1 VIDFTQNWISA
12 AYLATTMTEVTDQRY
27 PALDGW
33 TLTLD
38 QGVFNLRKKLRAG
51 GKIIF
56 VGNGGAASTA
66 SHLAVDFSLA
76 GLRAIA
82 LNDSCALT
90 SHANDFGVEAMFSK
104 QLELLG
110 IDEPDI
116 LVAMS
121 CSGKSLNVIRAIQY
135 ARGED
140 MEVVTF
146 SGFEHDN
153 PMRKMG
159 DLNFYTPA
167 HEYGFVQMAHL
178 GILHAA
184 VDIEAGWGP

>member
-1 VIDFTQNWISA
+1 MIDFTQNWISA
-12 AYLATTMTEVTDQRY
+12 AYLATTLTEVTDRRY

-38 QGVFNLRKKLRAG
+38 QGVFNLRKKLHTG
-51 GKIIF
+51 GRIIL
-56 VGNGGAASTA
+56 VGNGGAAASA

-76 GLRAIA
+76 RLPAIA

-116 LVAMS
+116 LIAMS
-121 CSGKSLNVIRAIQY
+121 CSGKSLNIIRAIEY
-135 ARGED
+135 ARAQGMD
-140 MEVVTF
+140 IATF
-146 SGFEHDN
+146 SGFERDN

-159 DLNFYTPA
+159 DLNFYTPSY
-167 HEYGFVQMAHL
+167 EYGFVQLSHL
-178 GILHAA
+178 AILHAA
-184 VDIEAGWGP
+184 IDIEAGWKP